1 MTAERKKHN
10 HILVCIGDFIKKE
23 TILTVALLLAA
34 VSMFLIPPSAVYMD
48 YIDWNTIFLLFDLMA
63 VVAGFQKL
71 GVFSLIGSALLG
83 KIHTSRQLAF
93 ILVFLPFFFSMLITN
108 DVALITFVPF
118 AMIVLRLSGK
128 EQLLLP
134 IVVLQTLAAN
144 LGSMLMPMGNPQN
157 LYLYTL
163 SEMALSDFIKLMFP
177 LFSLSAVILFL
188 AVFFIKNTPVEM
200 MSEKAQSFSH
210 IPPEPADELA
220 DKPQTA
226 QNQRFGF
233 PLLSYS
239 ILLILC
245 ILCVLKYF
253 PPLWLTGIICLYLLI
268 WDRGLFQK
276 IDYSLLATFIGF
288 FIFIGNISRIET
300 FRTALQGVVASH
312 EIPVAILSSQ
322 IISNVP
328 AALLLSGFTDRYAA
342 LLIGVNLG
350 GLGTLIAS
358 MASLISYKQIAREYP
373 NKKKSYLGFF
383 TCANLIVLGILYGVV
398 LFLPL
403 YFF

>member
-1 MTAERKKHN
+1 MTADRKKRN
-10 HILVCIGDFIKKE
+10 RILICIRDFIKKE

-34 VSMFLIPPSAVYMD
+34 VSMFLIPPSAAYMD

-71 GVFSLIGSALLG
+71 GVFSLIGSALLK

-163 SEMALSDFIKLMFP
+163 SGMALSDFIKLMFP

-200 MSEKAQSFSH
+200 KSEKAQSFSH
-210 IPPEPADELA
+210 IPPEPTAE
-220 DKPQTA
+220 PQTA
-226 QNQRFGF
+226 QKQRFGF

-300 FRTALQGVVASH
+300 FRMALQGVVASH
-312 EIPVAILSSQ
+312 EIPAAVLSSQ
-322 IISNVP
+322 LISNVP

-373 NKKKSYLGFF
+373 DKRSRYLGLF
-383 TCANLIVLGILYGVV
+383 TFANLIMLGILYGAV
-398 LFLPL
+398 LFLPADL
-403 YFF
+403 F

>member
-1 MTAERKKHN
+1 MTADNKKRN
-10 HILVCIGDFIKKE
+10 RILKFIKKE
-23 TILTVALLLAA
+23 TILTIALLLAV
-34 VSMFLIPPSAVYMD
+34 VSMFIIPPSAAYAD
-48 YIDWNTIFLLFDLMA
+48 YIDWNTILLLFNLMA

-71 GVFSLIGSALLG
+71 GVFSLIGSALLK
-83 KIHTSRQLAF
+83 KIHTSRQLTL

-118 AMIVLRLSGK
+118 ALIILKLADK
-128 EQLLLP
+128 ESILLP

-163 SEMALSDFIKLMFP
+163 SGLTLADFIKLMLP
-177 LFSLSAVILFL
+177 LFLLAAVILFL
-188 AVFFIKNTPVEM
+188 AVFFIKNTPVEIVM
-200 MSEKAQSFSH
+200 APAGKVKITGFS
-210 IPPEPADELA
+210 LV
-220 DKPQTA
+220 
-226 QNQRFGF
+226 
-233 PLLSYS
+233 SYS

-253 PPLWLTGIICLYLLI
+253 SPLWLTGIICLYLVI
-268 WDRGLFQK
+268 WDRGIFPK

-288 FIFIGNISRIET
+288 FIFIGNISQIES
-300 FRTALQGVVASH
+300 FRAALQGVIASH

-328 AALLLSGFTDRYAA
+328 TALLLSGFTNQYAS
-342 LLIGVNLG
+342 LIIGVNLG

-358 MASLISYKQIAREYP
+358 MASLISYKQIAREYSD
-373 NKKKSYLGFF
+373 KRVKYLGLF
-383 TCANLIVLGILYGVV
+383 TFANLIMLGILYGAV
-398 LFLPL
+398 LFLPADL
-403 YFF
+403 F

>member
-1 MTAERKKHN
+1 MTADNKKRN
-10 HILVCIGDFIKKE
+10 HILEFIKKE
-23 TILTVALLLAA
+23 TILTIALLLAV
-34 VSMFLIPPSAVYMD
+34 VSMFIIPPSAAYAN
-48 YIDWNTIFLLFDLMA
+48 YIDWNTILLLFNLMA

-71 GVFSLIGSALLG
+71 GVFSMIGSALLK
-83 KIHTSRQLAF
+83 KIHTSRQLTL

-118 AMIVLRLSGK
+118 ALIILKLADK
-128 EQLLLP
+128 ESILLP

-163 SEMALSDFIKLMFP
+163 SGLTLADFIKLMLP
-177 LFSLSAVILFL
+177 LFLLAAVILFL
-188 AVFFIKNTPVEM
+188 AIFFIKNTPVEIVM
-200 MSEKAQSFSH
+200 APAGKVKITGFS
-210 IPPEPADELA
+210 LV
-220 DKPQTA
+220 
-226 QNQRFGF
+226 
-233 PLLSYS
+233 SYS

-253 PPLWLTGIICLYLLI
+253 SPLWLTGIICLYLVI
-268 WDRGLFQK
+268 WDRGIYPK

-288 FIFIGNISRIET
+288 FIFIGNISQIES
-300 FRTALQGVVASH
+300 FRTALQGIIASH

-328 AALLLSGFTDRYAA
+328 TALLLSGFTNQYAS
-342 LLIGVNLG
+342 LIIGVNLG

-358 MASLISYKQIAREYP
+358 MASLISYKQIAREYSD
-373 NKKKSYLGFF
+373 KRVKYLGLF
-383 TCANLIVLGILYGVV
+383 TFANLIMLGILYGAV
-398 LFLPL
+398 LFLPADL
-403 YFF
+403 F

>member
-1 MTAERKKHN
+1 MTSDNKKRN
-10 HILVCIGDFIKKE
+10 RILEFIKKE
-23 TILTVALLLAA
+23 TILTIALLLAV
-34 VSMFLIPPSAVYMD
+34 VSMFIVPPSAAYAD
-48 YIDWNTIFLLFDLMA
+48 YIDWNTILLLFNLMA

-71 GVFSLIGSALLG
+71 GVFSMIGSALLK
-83 KIHTSRQLAF
+83 KIHTSRQLTL

-118 AMIVLRLSGK
+118 ALIVLRLSGK
-128 EQLLLP
+128 EQILLP

-163 SEMALSDFIKLMFP
+163 SGLTLVDFIKLMLP
-177 LFSLSAVILFL
+177 LFLLAAIILFL
-188 AVFFIKNTPVEM
+188 AVFFVKNTPVEIVTA
-200 MSEKAQSFSH
+200 SS
-210 IPPEPADELA
+210 
-220 DKPQTA
+220 DKVKIT
-226 QNQRFGF
+226 GIS
-233 PLLSYS
+233 LLSYS

-253 PPLWLTGIICLYLLI
+253 SPLWLTGIICLYLVI
-268 WDRGLFQK
+268 RDRSIFQK

-288 FIFIGNISRIET
+288 FIFIGNISQIES
-300 FRTALQGVVASH
+300 FRAALQGIIVSH

-328 AALLLSGFTDRYAA
+328 AALLLSGFTNQYAA
-342 LLIGVNLG
+342 LIIGVNLG

-373 NKKKSYLGFF
+373 DKRSRYLGLF
-383 TCANLIVLGILYGVV
+383 TFANLIVLGILYGA
-398 LFLPL
+398 LLLLPAD
-403 YFF
+403 FF